1 MGVAVIVVAAGS
13 GTRLKADAPKAFVPV
28 GARSMLERALEPI
41 AQLPALEQAIV
52 VVPADRLQQAER
64 MLEAAGLAG
73 RGRAVIGGAERQDS
87 VLAGLAVLADAAD
100 TVLVHDAARP
110 FTPVEV
116 FERVIERVGRLTDG
130 EGGAVPVVPVV
141 DTLKQV
147 DGEQIA
153 ATVDRSEVRAV
164 QTPQGF
170 PRAVIEAANRELTG
184 MHTDDAGIVQ
194 RAGLA
199 VVTVEGHP
207 RAFKI
212 TTQDDLLRGMA
223 MYAEDPALPRIRVG
237 TGTDVHAFDAASPLW
252 LAGLLWPDQPGLSG
266 HSDGDAVAHAIVD
279 ALLGAAG
286 LGDIGGMFGTD
297 DPRFAGASG
306 TVFIEGAIERLH
318 AAGWKPVNVSVQ
330 LIGNR
335 PKLGPRRDEAQQAMS
350 EAVGAPVSIAATTS
364 DALGFTG
371 RGEGVAA
378 TATALITR
386 L

>member
-28 GARSMLERALEPI
+28 GSRSMLERALDPI
-41 AQLPALEQAIV
+41 AQLASLEQAIV
-52 VVPADRLQQAER
+52 VVPADRVQQAER
-64 MLEAAGLAG
+64 MLDAAGLAG
-73 RGRAVIGGAERQDS
+73 RGLAVPGGAERQDS
-87 VLAGLAVLADAAD
+87 VLAGLAVLADGVE

-116 FERVIERVGRLTDG
+116 FERIIDRVANLAEG

-147 DGEQIA
+147 EGDRIA
-153 ATVDRSEVRAV
+153 ATVDRAEVRAV

-170 PRAVIEAANRELTG
+170 PRSVLEAANRELTG

-194 RAGLA
+194 RAGHT
-199 VVTVEGHP
+199 VVTVEGHA
-207 RAFKI
+207 RGFKI

-223 MYAEDPALPRIRVG
+223 MYADEPAQPRIRVG
-237 TGTDVHAFDAASPLW
+237 TGTDVHAFDDASPLW
-252 LAGLLWPDQPGLSG
+252 VAGLLWPDQPGLSG

-279 ALLGAAG
+279 ALLGGAG

-306 TVFIEGAIERLH
+306 VTFIAAAVERLRDE
-318 AAGWKPVNVSVQ
+318 GWKPLNVSVQ

-335 PKLGPRRDEAQQAMS
+335 PKLGPRRDEAQAVMS
-350 EAVGAPVSIAATTS
+350 DAVGAPVSIAATTS